1 MKVPFKRI
9 TLAWEALPAAPT
21 LRGVWLPGVA
31 MLQSNIK
38 PAGLAPKLTRM
49 HKGGKYSFEVGPSIF
64 EGLEAPSQNQMR
76 MLFLL
81 LPLVFIILQA
91 FPLFLQVFSGARGM
105 KLETNLENRLPKH
118 HPIGL

>member
-1 MKVPFKRI
+1 
-9 TLAWEALPAAPT
+9 
-21 LRGVWLPGVA
+21 

-81 LPLVFIILQA
+81 LPLVFIILQNQMRMLFLLLPLVFIILQA